1 MNRMEFMK
9 ILERQLLDLSESERE
24 EALQYYEDY
33 LNDAG
38 IENEQEA
45 LEELGAPE
53 HLAETIK
60 AGLNGGSGEF
70 TERGYQSARRDASE
84 VTVRSGD
91 YAGSGSQA
99 GQEQAGTKT
108 SWQQDHAQTSRQ
120 QDHAQTSW
128 QQNGYQN
135 AAGNGPEGY
144 RSGEQKP
151 ADKGNSASKT
161 ILIILLCIILSPIIL
176 PLAGGLLAAAAA
188 ILLGLFCLW
197 GGLAVAGMAMFL
209 AGIIALVVGIIKLF
223 TLPAAGAVLIGT
235 GLLCFGIGLLLCA
248 FLIWLFIRIV
258 PPFCRWLAAL
268 CRKPF
273 ERKGGAA

>member
-45 LEELGAPE
+45 LEELGSPE

-70 TERGYQSARRDASE
+70 TERGYQSAKRDASE

-108 SWQQDHAQTSRQ
+108 SWQQDHAQTS
-120 QDHAQTSW
+120 W
-128 QQNGYQN
+128 QQSGYQN

-144 RSGEQKP
+144 RSVEPKP

-176 PLAGGLLAAAAA
+176 PLAGGLLAGAAG

-197 GGLAVAGMAMFL
+197 VGLAVAGIAMFL
-209 AGIIALVVGIIKLF
+209 AGIIALVVGIVKLF

-235 GLLCFGIGLLLCA
+235 GLLCFGMGLLLCA
-248 FLIWLFIRIV
+248 FLVWLFIRIV